1 MENAPSGTPVITVA
15 AEDGDEDDFGRIIYS
30 LAGAY
35 QDAFRYYTIKA

>member
-15 AEDGDEDDFGRIIYS
+15 ANDGDEDDFGRIIYS

-35 QDAFRYYTIKA
+35 QDAFRY